1 MSTKAPIKR
10 SESAKAATR
19 SHYQQRGDIKEKDCD
34 SLLLMNPNASEDEQL
49 SPASPDLHLAHS
61 DSKER
66 LGKAGKSR
74 GSSQSFLK
82 LLVGSLRGGKQGSAQ
97 LDLDGG
103 GYGSEP
109 VPQSEHQHGSLSDTE
124 EIVRT

>member
-10 SESAKAATR
+10 SESAKAASR
-19 SHYQQRGDIKEKDCD
+19 GHYQQRAVTKEKDCD

-49 SPASPDLHLAHS
+49 SPASPDLPLAHS

-66 LGKAGKSR
+66 LGKAGKPR
-74 GSSQSFLK
+74 GFLK
-82 LLVGSLRGGKQGSAQ
+82 LLVGSLRGGKQGPAQ
-97 LDLDGG
+97 LDLEGG

-109 VPQSEHQHGSLSDTE
+109 VPQTEHQHGSLSDTE